1 MNAPGARL
9 QYPGKEAREVK
20 RFEAATPWSADRPET
35 LVVCCSDG
43 RWHAQVEEFVRA
55 EVSERPDLYALPGGA
70 AAFDPWSSSFEQ
82 ARVLEESF
90 RLLAKYHDLR
100 SVWLI
105 AHENCA
111 YYYAQHGQLD
121 PGAMLRRQC
130 DDLERACGVL
140 RDWHPRLTVRKI
152 YAALEDQRVVF
163 TEFGRE

>member
-1 MNAPGARL
+1 M
-9 QYPGKEAREVK
+9 E
-20 RFEAATPWSADRPET
+20 RFQASISWSADRPET

-43 RWHAQVEEFVRA
+43 RWHAQLEEFVRA
-55 EVSERPDLYALPGGA
+55 AVSERPDLYAVPGGA

-111 YYYAQHGQLD
+111 YYYAKHGQLE
-121 PGAMLRRQC
+121 PSAMRRRQC
-130 DDLERACGVL
+130 EDLERASGVL
-140 RDWHPRLTVRKI
+140 REWHPHLTVRKI
-152 YAALEDQRVVF
+152 YAALEAERVVF
-163 TEFGRE
+163 TEVGGE